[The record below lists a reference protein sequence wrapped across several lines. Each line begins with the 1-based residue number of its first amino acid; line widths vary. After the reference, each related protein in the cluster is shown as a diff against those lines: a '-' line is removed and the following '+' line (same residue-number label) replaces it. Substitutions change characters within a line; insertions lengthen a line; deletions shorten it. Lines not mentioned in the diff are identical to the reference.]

1 MSKTA
6 DEFEFLGRKFTAEE
20 IELVVAVVEPLK
32 NLSRKEIAF
41 TVCETINWK
50 TTSKKLKVVPCQQ
63 LLEKLSEQGII
74 RLPEKVHS
82 RTCIQKPITFT
93 SMTDPKKEISG
104 RVDDFKISLELVEAT
119 EDVTFWKE
127 LMERYHDLGYK
138 KPFASH
144 LKYFVKANDQVV
156 ACFLFGHASWSLA
169 DRDNWIGW
177 TTQQRTKNLNLV
189 INNNR
194 FLMLPWVKIENLA
207 SKALS
212 LALKSVGDDWK
223 KKHGVA
229 PVLVETFVD
238 SRTQKGTS
246 YQASNWIHVGQT
258 TGRGRNDT
266 HQQNDLGKKEIYV
279 YPLAENF
286 KDTLTN
292 KKRKSSRPVK
302 ISGECV
308 ALLQGLWEQVGEVL
322 REVSSTY
329 DEKWQQRKRVL
340 NTLVLCL
347 IIYRMVFSKNSQGY
361 NTTLLEFWANCQKAG
376 IPMPQKKAIAAS
388 ALTEARKKLNP
399 QVFLDINDRV
409 ISKYEQTF
417 SGHLWCD
424 LRVFAVDGSKLNLPY
439 KLAESGYREPGINC
453 APQGLVSVL
462 YEIAPKIPFDFLLVN
477 SESEREAVVHHISKL
492 PKNSVVVYDRGYFSY
507 DLWLAHIE
515 KGINAVFRMS
525 SGCSSEILKFGYS
538 DQTDQ
543 VVTIKLPVDTLRKI
557 KKKHTN
563 FDASEIKIRLIKY
576 TIQDTTY
583 CLATTLLCNDK
594 YPAELFPDIYHSRWG
609 VEELYKISKSHFEV
623 EDFHSKHETGIK
635 QELYAHFSLIT
646 MNRIFSNEIENTFKE
661 NMDKSGIGKKV
672 VQVNF
677 KHQLHFF
684 GEKLEELFLDTT
696 LKVKKTVDSMIDAC
710 KAAYRRTRPNRSY
723 ERVSRKPV
731 KKWTNSK
738 NSTKSKERFERNHWP
753 SPVLQL

>member
-1 MSKTA
+1 MTKVA
-6 DEFEFLGRKFTAEE
+6 DGFEFSGRKFTAEE
-20 IELVVAVVEPLK
+20 IEMIAAVVGPLK
-32 NLSRKEIAF
+32 NLSRKEIAY

-50 TTSKKLKVVPCQQ
+50 TTAKKLKVVSCQQ
-63 LLEKLSEQGII
+63 LLEKLSELGII
-74 RLPEKVHS
+74 RLPDKFHS
-82 RTCIQKPITFT
+82 RICSQKPIIYT
-93 SMTDPKKEISG
+93 SMTDPRNEMTG
-104 RVDDFKISLELVEAT
+104 RVDDFKVCLELVETT
-119 EDVTFWKE
+119 EDVSFWKE
-127 LMERYHDLGYK
+127 LMDRYHDLGYK

-144 LKYFVKANDQVV
+144 LKYFIKADDQVV
-156 ACFLFGHASWSLA
+156 ACFLFGQASWSLA
-169 DRDNWIGW
+169 DRDEWIGW
-177 TTQQRTKNLNLV
+177 TAQQRTKNLNLV

-212 LALKSVGDDWK
+212 LALKSVGHDWE

-266 HQQNDLGKKEIYV
+266 HQQNDLGKKEIYL
-279 YPLAENF
+279 YPLTEDF
-286 KDTLTN
+286 KDKLTN
-292 KKRKSSRPVK
+292 KKRKSSRPIK

-322 REVSSTY
+322 REVASVY

-347 IIYRMVFSKNSQGY
+347 IIYRMVFSKNAQGY
-361 NTTLLEFWANCQKAG
+361 NTTLLEFWTNCQKAG
-376 IPMPQKKAIAAS
+376 IPMPQKKPIAAS
-388 ALTEARKKLNP
+388 ALTEARKKLDP
-399 QVFLDINDRV
+399 QVFLDINDKV
-409 ISKYEQTF
+409 ISQYEQTV
-417 SGHLWCD
+417 SNHLWCD

-439 KLAESGYREPGINC
+439 KLAESGYREPGVNC

-462 YEIAPKIPFDFLLVN
+462 YEIAPRIPFDFILIN
-477 SESEREAVVHHISKL
+477 SENEREAVVHHMNKL

-515 KGINAVFRMS
+515 KGINAIFRMS
-525 SGCSSEILKFGYS
+525 SGCSNDILSFGYS

-543 VVTIKLPVDTLRKI
+543 VVTVKLSVDAVKKIRKKYAHLDVSCIKM
-557 KKKHTN
+557 
-563 FDASEIKIRLIKY
+563 RLIKY

-583 CLATTLLCNDK
+583 CLATTLSCKDK
-594 YPAELFPDIYHSRWG
+594 YPAGMFPDIYHSRWG
-609 VEELYKISKSHFEV
+609 VEELYKISKGHFDV

-646 MNRIFSNEIENTFKE
+646 MNRIFSNEIENTFKD
-661 NMDKSGIGKKV
+661 NIDKLPIGKKV

-677 KHQLHFF
+677 KHQLYFF
-684 GEKLEELFLDTT
+684 GEKLEELFLDTA
-696 LKVKKTVDSMIDAC
+696 LRVKKAVDSMIDVC
-710 KAAYRRTRPNRSY
+710 KAAYRRTRQNRVH
-723 ERVSRKPV
+723 ERASKKPV
-731 KKWTNSK
+731 KKWTKSHNSIR
-738 NSTKSKERFERNHWP
+738 SKERFEINQWP
-753 SPVLQL
+753 SPVL